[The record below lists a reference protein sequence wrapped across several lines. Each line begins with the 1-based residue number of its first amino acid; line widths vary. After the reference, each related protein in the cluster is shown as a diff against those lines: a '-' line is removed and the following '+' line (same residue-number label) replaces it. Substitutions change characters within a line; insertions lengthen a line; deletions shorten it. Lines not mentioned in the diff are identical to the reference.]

1 MSMQPAALAYEVEQS
16 HAFFKRATAPFT
28 EQDSGFAPYPDMFSV
43 AQQIAHVART
53 VDWFAEAG
61 QRAEGFDHDFE
72 RHVAEAR
79 AVTSISEARAWIDRA
94 CLACA
99 QWLREADPAWLA
111 APLPEAP
118 VMGGAP
124 RAAIVGGIVDH
135 TAHHRGVL
143 SVYLRAL
150 GQRPPMPYMDED
162 APA

>member
-1 MSMQPAALAYEVEQS
+1 MAIDPAALAFEVEQS
-16 HAFFKRATAPFT
+16 EEFFNRATAPFT
-28 EQDSGFAPYPDMFSV
+28 EDDSAFAPYPDMFSV

-53 VDWFAEAG
+53 IDWFTEAG

-79 AVTSISEARAWIDRA
+79 AVTSVTEARAWFDRA
-94 CLACA
+94 CTACA
-99 QWLREADPAWLA
+99 AWLREANPARLS
-111 APLPEAP
+111 APLPHGP

-124 RAAIVGGIVDH
+124 RAAVVGGIVDH

-143 SVYLRAL
+143 SVYLRGL
-150 GQRPPMPYMDED
+150 GQRPPMPYMDEE